1 MAERHEEKYLIDYR
15 QYALLK
21 ARAGQVLTP
30 DPHGQNGSYT
40 ITSLYYDDLKNTAL
54 LEKQDGLAV
63 HTKFRLRTYDANADL
78 IRLERKVKQGIMT
91 QKQSAVILKDQLA
104 FLGMPGW
111 DLTQLS
117 EDAQPLALQMLSGGM
132 RPATAIRYRRDAFLF
147 PGTDLRLTFD
157 TGLEVLPPD
166 TGSLF
171 ETDRVGIPV
180 LDGNTVIMEIK
191 YNTHLPAFVRQLT
204 AISAQA
210 LSVSKYALCREK
222 FI

>member
-54 LEKQDGLAV
+54 LEKQDGLPV

-111 DLTQLS
+111 DLAKLS

-157 TGLEVLPPD
+157 MGLEVLPPD
-166 TGSLF
+166 IL
-171 ETDRVGIPV
+171 
-180 LDGNTVIMEIK
+180 
-191 YNTHLPAFVRQLT
+191 LPSFVRLVQPFGQYL
-204 AISAQA
+204 IDSLPHQN
-210 LSVSKYALCREK
+210 LQGICYHYLLIPSGLPNK
-222 FI
+222 FF